1 MDGVIKD
8 CKAIKTGAFI
18 LAKVYSEKLVVT
30 AKARTDKG
38 WEDLD
43 VAVPIPSDILDPAEM
58 AAIADDEV
66 SDMITVSWFR

>member
-1 MDGVIKD
+1 LLALIK
-8 CKAIKTGAFI
+8 AG
-18 LAKVYSEKLVVT
+18 
-30 AKARTDKG
+30 ARTDKG

-66 SDMITVSWFR
+66 SDMNTLS